1 MRILAIHIATTS
13 ECHTG
18 CNKHRQYKNELSLI
32 LIHRDSLLHP
42 EKQIPYILQHL
53 LYALAICKTESIVI
67 ESRHNARKEYLPIQ
81 PILHPSDI
89 NGIMQG
95 VTVLG
100 GSTEWS
106 FTANNTQLLTKQD
119 SASQHNILK
128 EQYDYI
134 YDPDNYLS
142 ADEYCFFD
150 ILIKSTAQ
158 TRRLALVSF
167 PYGVYDEHLA
177 ILDKQYLVVLQCN
190 YLIKIDLDN
199 CCVVSCKEIDAL
211 GHLFELYRYGDS
223 YIIYGELDIIRVE
236 ANFET
241 SWVFSGSENFVTMD
255 DQAPF
260 EMSSDRIIPSDS
272 QKQY

>member
-1 MRILAIHIATTS
+1 MELHS
-13 ECHTG
+13 Q
-18 CNKHRQYKNELSLI
+18 QY
-32 LIHRDSLLHP
+32 
-42 EKQIPYILQHL
+42 
-53 LYALAICKTESIVI
+53 SITI
-67 ESRHNARKEYLPIQ
+67 
-81 PILHPSDI
+81 
-89 NGIMQG
+89 
-95 VTVLG
+95 
-100 GSTEWS
+100 
-106 FTANNTQLLTKQD
+106 TKQD
-119 SASQHNILK
+119 SATQHNILK

-167 PYGVYDEHLA
+167 PYGVYDEHPA
-177 ILDKQYLVVLQCN
+177 VLDKQYLVVLQCN
-190 YLIKIDLDN
+190 YLIKIELEN

-241 SWVFSGSENFVTMD
+241 SWVFSGSEIFVTMD

-260 EMSSDRIIPSDS
+260 EMSNDRIILRDWDNNYYEVDYNRNLLVF
-272 QKQY
+272 KN